1 MSAITITNAGL
12 NLLRDALDGANN
24 AKITYV
30 ALGTSSTAP
39 AVTDT
44 LLGAETF
51 RKAVSTYTNGA
62 STGEILVSMY
72 LGPNDDV
79 GGNNCIR
86 TNAYVAAY
94 YAMRPDCDT
103 VADFCARLDQRG
115 KVNHQS
121 TPASLKLK

>member
-79 GGNNCIR
+79 GGNIQEVGFFGGNTATSSPNTGVLLAHGLYTHNPKTGIESI
-86 TNAYVAAY
+86 TF
-94 YAMRPDCDT
+94 T
-103 VADFCARLDQRG
+103 LDL
-115 KVNHQS
+115 
-121 TPASLKLK
+121 TI